1 MKKIKFILCLCLSI
15 SLLFTACTIQKS
27 TKNRENTTNKE
38 SIDTQDKGSV
48 GATKQ
53 DLQGL
58 MEIATRGC
66 KIAKEGEDIQLDS
79 MAYRVNQVTLTK
91 QQGDWTDI
99 SGEEVKLDQNK
110 NIIGDAT
117 YVVVNVTVKKTA
129 ECNFWWNSLWLAFF
143 SNDNLNIG
151 PSELVSASLFQTFDP
166 NDPKY
171 NDIYQSDMKV
181 GDEVT
186 TDLIYIVNND
196 EVEDNTHFLLEI
208 NPTGANLEDVKPDTY
223 CMVYLASM
231 EGVFDE
237 AITEK

>member
-1 MKKIKFILCLCLSI
+1 MKKIKSILCLCLSI
-15 SLLFTACTIQKS
+15 SLLFTACTIQKN
-27 TKNRENTTNKE
+27 TRNQENTTNQE
-38 SIDTQDKGSV
+38 SVDAQDTGSV
-48 GATKQ
+48 NDTKQ

-66 KIAKEGEDIQLDS
+66 KIANEGEDIQLDA
-79 MAYRVNQVTLTK
+79 MTYRVNQVTLTK

-99 SGEEVKLDQNK
+99 SGAEVKLDSNK

-129 ECNFWWNSLWLAFF
+129 DFDFWWNSLSLAYFTD
-143 SNDNLNIG
+143 DNLNIG
-151 PSELVSASLFQTFDP
+151 PLELVSASLFQTFDP

-171 NDIYQSDMKV
+171 NDVYQSDMKV

-186 TDLIYIVNND
+186 TDLIYVVNDD
-196 EVEDNTHFLLEI
+196 EVEENTHFLIDI
-208 NPTGANLEDVKPDTY
+208 NLGGANLEDVKPDTY
-223 CMVYLASM
+223 CMIYLASM

-237 AITEK
+237 TATEK